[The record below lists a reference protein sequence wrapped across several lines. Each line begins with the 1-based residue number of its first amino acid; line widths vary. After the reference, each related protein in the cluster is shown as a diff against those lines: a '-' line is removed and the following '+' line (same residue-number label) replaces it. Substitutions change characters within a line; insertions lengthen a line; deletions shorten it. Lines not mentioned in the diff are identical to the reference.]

1 MDGFNPNKFIKENDE
16 YKSHSINKPDLVED
30 KPKRKR
36 KSSSQVVT
44 STEKAVI
51 APANQPTE
59 INFLQTD
66 TPYSVAYK
74 ETNEQLDASI
84 KELNILGSEVMGEF
98 VNIKNSKTLK
108 NKYNYINEMAQT
120 VTGIINAKVSII
132 KEKNKTI
139 NDVNTMELRRM
150 KELKLSTSE
159 EDDNTRIMNMYDAF
173 INTPIGNG
181 MAMGNILGPSVADM
195 TLVGGAPDLNRV
207 AIGNDQVA
215 WEQSL
220 SPADNRMVLE
230 AKGVIETVVF
240 YDEATGNRWYE
251 VLDKTT
257 GQPVPNVEKP
267 DNSYI
272 YDLDIN
278 VRGGYAKDPNRNK
291 TYNLIVVNGG
301 DTGITDY

>member
-16 YKSHSINKPDLVED
+16 YKSHSINKPDVVEE

-51 APANQPTE
+51 APANQSTE

-181 MAMGNILGPSVADM
+181 MGMGNILGPSVADM